1 MRQISQGLDPT
12 QLLLVMSFMVA
23 IFSAIFFL
31 IIILIKLKKEK
42 NNKPIRQLI
51 IIMDIIYLMS
61 INYVSTIFIFCFY
74 PDLFVTI
81 KIGRAHV

>member
-42 NNKPIRQLI
+42 K
-51 IIMDIIYLMS
+51 
-61 INYVSTIFIFCFY
+61 
-74 PDLFVTI
+74 
-81 KIGRAHV
+81 